1 MDSFKSVT
9 RREAKYVNNSERFE
23 LKVKQFKRQY
33 AHIYASRLWTMRS
46 KLQMAATSKW
56 GKNVPIVKLS
66 QLVSDEPCILI
77 GTLFKQ
83 MTFKPSILKEIGEE
97 HNLVPQ
103 PARTKYTDATDQ
115 LILEDELQR
124 IILTGNIAIQVEVTG
139 TVVAVLGQERSD
151 CPGKFHVDEMI
162 FQAVPKQMSRPVI
175 SEDKF
180 VVFLSGLE
188 IGDASVDMLRLQ
200 LLVDLLTGQL
210 GNEQTQR
217 WMAQVVRVVIAGNSI
232 SHLTQDKEQA
242 NRAKYLSKK
251 STIGTKDAVAA
262 LDDLLLQLC
271 SCVDV
276 SLMPGEFD
284 PTTFTLP
291 QQPLHR
297 CMFPRAS
304 SLETLHCVT
313 NPFDFS
319 LDGIRILG
327 SSGQPVQDIYRFSS
341 MEDHLE
347 ILEKTLAVGH
357 IAPTAPDT
365 LGCYPYADTDPFIL
379 DACPHVCFSGNA
391 SHFQNK
397 LYKGADGQNILILTI
412 PKFSESSTC
421 VLVNLRSLD
430 CRPIVFNGSSI
441 F

>member
-1 MDSFKSVT
+1 MDSFSLT
-9 RREAKYVNNSERFE
+9 RCEAKYVNNSERFE
-23 LKVKQFKRQY
+23 LKEKQFKRQY
-33 AHIYASRLWTMRS
+33 AHIYASRLWMMRA
-46 KLQMAATSKW
+46 KVQKAATAKW
-56 GKNVPIVKLS
+56 GRNIPVKKLS
-66 QLVSDEPCILI
+66 ELVSDEPCILI

-83 MTFKPSILKEIGEE
+83 MTLKPSILKEIGEE
-97 HNLVPQ
+97 HNLMPQ
-103 PARTKYTDATDQ
+103 PVRAKYTDATDQ

-124 IILTGNIAIQVEVTG
+124 IVLTGSLDAQVEVTG
-139 TVVAVLGQERSD
+139 TVVAVRGQERSD

-162 FQAVPKQMSRPVI
+162 FHAVPQQVSRPVL
-175 SEDKF
+175 SEDKY
-180 VVFLSGLE
+180 VIFLSGLE
-188 IGDASVDMLRLQ
+188 IGDASVDNLRLQ
-200 LLVDLLTGQL
+200 LLIDLLTGQL
-210 GNEQTQR
+210 GDEQTQR
-217 WMAQVVRVVIAGNSI
+217 WMAKVVRVVIAGNSL

-251 STIGTKDAVAA
+251 STVGTKNAMAE
-262 LDDLLLQLC
+262 LDDTLLQLC
-271 SCVDV
+271 SCMEV

-284 PTTFTLP
+284 PTTYTLP

-319 LDGIRILG
+319 LDNVRILG

-341 MEDHLE
+341 LEDHLE
-347 ILEKTLAVGH
+347 ILEKTLVVGH
-357 IAPTAPDT
+357 MAPTAPDT

-379 DACPHVCFSGNA
+379 DACPHIYFSGNA
-391 SHFQNK
+391 PCFQNK
-397 LYKGADGQNILILTI
+397 LYKGADGQNVLLLTV

-421 VLVNLRSLD
+421 VLVNLRTFD
-430 CRPIVFNGSSI
+430 CRPIVFNGNST